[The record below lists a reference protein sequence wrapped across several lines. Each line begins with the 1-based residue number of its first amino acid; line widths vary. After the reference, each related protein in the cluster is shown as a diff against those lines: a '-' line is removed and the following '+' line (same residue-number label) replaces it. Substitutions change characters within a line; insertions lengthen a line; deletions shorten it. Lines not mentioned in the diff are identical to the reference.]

1 MTVNQNTLLV
11 VDDSSIIRDILCFQI
26 DELGY
31 QVDSAENG
39 AVALEMMHQQ
49 QYDLI
54 LSDIMMPEMDGYQ
67 MLETLKKSDQFRHI
81 PVIMITDVNE
91 IESIARCIELGA
103 EDYLP
108 KNYNEVVLKARIE
121 ACLEKKRLRD
131 VEIAY
136 TQKLEEDFIAEKR
149 EKERMQQELE
159 IARKIQDSLLPEK
172 TPSVPGLDI
181 GAITFPAK
189 EVGGDFYDFI
199 QVDPQN
205 LGFVIADVSGKG
217 VPAALFMSLS
227 RAIIRANA
235 FRNQNC
241 ADAIIQSN
249 KLIEEDSKTCMFVTV
264 FYGILE
270 TSTNLYRYVNAGH
283 NPPILIRSGSDQ
295 TETLSTAG
303 GIALGIFEDIELQE
317 SHVQLQPGDLLIH
330 YTDGITE
337 AFNDK
342 GEEFGEERLVEVILT
357 NRTLTAADL
366 VKATIAAVEAF
377 ADGYPQTDDIT
388 LIVLKMT

>member
-1 MTVNQNTLLV
+1 MTNKDYTLLV
-11 VDDSSIIRDILCFQI
+11 VDDSAIIRDILCFQI

-31 QVDSAENG
+31 QVDAAEHG
-39 AVALEMMHQQ
+39 AIALEMMRQQ
-49 QYDLI
+49 QYDLV

-67 MLETLKKSDQFRHI
+67 MLETLKNTDEFRHI

-136 TQKLEEDFIAEKR
+136 TQKLEEDFIAEKK
-149 EKERMQQELE
+149 EKERMLQELE

-172 TPSVPGLDI
+172 TPTISGLEI

-199 QVDPQN
+199 QVDPDN
-205 LGFVIADVSGKG
+205 TGFVIADVSGKG
-217 VPAALFMSLS
+217 VPAAIFMSLS

-235 FRNQNC
+235 VRNPNG
-241 ADAIIQSN
+241 AEAIVHAN

-264 FYGILE
+264 FYGIFE
-270 TSTNLYRYVNAGH
+270 TAAKQFRYVNAGH
-283 NPPILIRSGSDQ
+283 NPPLFFRAESAGFES
-295 TETLSTAG
+295 LKTAG
-303 GIALGIFEDIELQE
+303 GMALGIIPEIELTE
-317 SHVQLQPGDLLIH
+317 NRVALQSGDLIVM

-342 GEEFGEERLVEVILT
+342 SEEFGEERLMEVIRT
-357 NRTLTAADL
+357 NHQLSAPDL
-366 VKATIAAVEAF
+366 VKSIIDAVVSFAAGE
-377 ADGYPQTDDIT
+377 PQTDDIT